1 MRHNDDDHE
10 NYMTKKMVE
19 SVTLIDDNV
28 IIVMII
34 VQIGLFMG
42 TRVMMIV
49 RT

>member
-1 MRHNDDDHE
+1 MIIMRHNDDDHE

-28 IIVMII
+28 IIV
-34 VQIGLFMG
+34 QIGLFMG